1 MPYFDAMTT
10 LTVTAK
16 GQITLKQ
23 SILQRLGIKPGDKV
37 TASFLPNGRLEI
49 APIQQLGAD
58 VRSVRGILHRPG
70 MKAMTIEDMQD
81 AIEAGAA
88 GE

>member
-1 MPYFDAMTT
+1 MTT

-23 SILQRLGIKPGDKV
+23 TILQRLGIKPGQKV
-37 TASFLPNGRLEI
+37 TAMFLPNGNLEI
-49 APIQQLGAD
+49 APVHEASPDIRA
-58 VRSVRGILHRPG
+58 VRGVLHRPG

>member
-1 MPYFDAMTT
+1 MTT

-23 SILQRLGIKPGDKV
+23 SILQRLGIQPGEKV
-37 TASFLPNGRLEI
+37 TASFLPNGHLEI
-49 APIQQLGAD
+49 AP
-58 VRSVRGILHRPG
+58 VREISPDIRAVRGILHRPG
-70 MKAMTIEDMQD
+70 MKTLTIEEMQE

-88 GE
+88 GK